1 LSHRER
7 HARPADAAPAD
18 PPAARAPDCALPPRR
33 GRRLARRGRLAAR
46 VLPAPTPRDARR
58 ARRVRRGL
66 SALRRGHRPLLPR
79 DARGLGALVRPRGA
93 RDARLGA
100 GDRQAVPLTELP
112 LARAEHGPLRQ
123 QASGDAGAAVTP
135 KKEQYARK
143 AEGWTDAEYADARAY
158 LDHRAELIATLG
170 APLRAGDEVLDLACG
185 DGGLGEHLLAR
196 GLAYTGIDAEP
207 AMVDAARRRLGDRAT
222 IGVGD
227 LNAFVPEA

>member
-1 LSHRER
+1 M
-7 HARPADAAPAD
+7 
-18 PPAARAPDCALPPRR
+18 
-33 GRRLARRGRLAAR
+33 
-46 VLPAPTPRDARR
+46 
-58 ARRVRRGL
+58 
-66 SALRRGHRPLLPR
+66 
-79 DARGLGALVRPRGA
+79 
-93 RDARLGA
+93 
-100 GDRQAVPLTELP
+100 
-112 LARAEHGPLRQ
+112 
-123 QASGDAGAAVTP
+123 TP

-227 LNAFVPEA
+227 LNSFVPERPVAATTVFRAIYYAHDRAAFFARAARFTERKLVFDLNPRQYPVDVVVAELEEAGFGRVVLRPFFVPQTQRLPGPAVALAKAAERTGPLARLALRARFTYLVAACR

>member
-1 LSHRER
+1 
-7 HARPADAAPAD
+7 
-18 PPAARAPDCALPPRR
+18 
-33 GRRLARRGRLAAR
+33 
-46 VLPAPTPRDARR
+46 
-58 ARRVRRGL
+58 
-66 SALRRGHRPLLPR
+66 
-79 DARGLGALVRPRGA
+79 
-93 RDARLGA
+93 
-100 GDRQAVPLTELP
+100 
-112 LARAEHGPLRQ
+112 
-123 QASGDAGAAVTP
+123 VTP

-185 DGGLGEHLLAR
+185 DGGLGEHLLGR

-227 LNAFVPEA
+227 LNSFVPERPVAATTVFRAIYYAHDRAAFFARAARFTERKLVFDLNPRQYPVDVVVAELEEAGFGRVVLRPFFVPQTQRLPGPAVALAKAAERTGPLARLALRARFTYLVAACR

>member
-1 LSHRER
+1 
-7 HARPADAAPAD
+7 
-18 PPAARAPDCALPPRR
+18 
-33 GRRLARRGRLAAR
+33 
-46 VLPAPTPRDARR
+46 
-58 ARRVRRGL
+58 
-66 SALRRGHRPLLPR
+66 
-79 DARGLGALVRPRGA
+79 
-93 RDARLGA
+93 
-100 GDRQAVPLTELP
+100 
-112 LARAEHGPLRQ
+112 
-123 QASGDAGAAVTP
+123 VTP
-135 KKEQYARK
+135 KRDQYARK

-227 LNAFVPEA
+227 LNSFVPERPVAATTVFRAIYYAHDRAAFFARAARFTERKLVFDLNPRQYPVDAVVAELEEAGFGRVVLRPFFVPQTQRLPGAVVALAKAAERTGPPARLALRARFTYLVAACR